1 MALNQDSGGTGADRI
16 AEARRIV
23 VDMGLSDRSED
34 MSDRERQFVEQM
46 FDKLDVVDHT
56 TFVSP
61 KQLFWLRDL
70 KDKYCI

>member
-1 MALNQDSGGTGADRI
+1 VALNQDSGGTGADRI
-16 AEARRIV
+16 AEAERIMG
-23 VDMGLSDRSED
+23 MGLADHIDE
-34 MSDRERQFVEQM
+34 MNDRERDFVEKMSSQ
-46 FDKLDVVDHT
+46 LDVIDHT